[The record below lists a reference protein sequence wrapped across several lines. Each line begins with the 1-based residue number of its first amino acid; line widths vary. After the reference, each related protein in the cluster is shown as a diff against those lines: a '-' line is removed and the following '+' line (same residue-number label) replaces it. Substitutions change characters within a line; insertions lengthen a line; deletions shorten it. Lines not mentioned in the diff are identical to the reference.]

1 MFFFLFFHSAVF
13 AAFFAHKW
21 PKQSKKKKAATG
33 TEDLVVLLC
42 VCVFYSGC
50 QAGDAGGGSE
60 EADEPFEQHGGKDR
74 QVGSVLFTLNLIAL
88 ECEPARMTQTLP
100 SMPCYCVSPA
110 AINNPETL
118 RWSWLCSG

>member
-1 MFFFLFFHSAVF
+1 MFFFYSSIL
-13 AAFFAHKW
+13 
-21 PKQSKKKKAATG
+21 QSLQHFLHINGQKSLKKAATG

-88 ECEPARMTQTLP
+88 ECDPP
-100 SMPCYCVSPA
+100 
-110 AINNPETL
+110 
-118 RWSWLCSG
+118 G

>member
-1 MFFFLFFHSAVF
+1 MA
-13 AAFFAHKW
+13 KR
-21 PKQSKKKKAATG
+21 AATG

-74 QVGSVLFTLNLIAL
+74 QVGSVLFTLNLIARVR
-88 ECEPARMTQTLP
+88 PARMTQKLP
-100 SMPCYCVSPA
+100 SMPCYCVSPIIFKA
-110 AINNPETL
+110 AINNPET
-118 RWSWLCSG
+118 